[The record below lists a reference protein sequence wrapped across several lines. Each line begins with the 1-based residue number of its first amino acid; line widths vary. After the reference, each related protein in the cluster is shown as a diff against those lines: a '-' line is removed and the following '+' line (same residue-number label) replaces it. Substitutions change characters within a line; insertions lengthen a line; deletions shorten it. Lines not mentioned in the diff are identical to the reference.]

1 MKSCLCL
8 GKPLCLNGPNLTLP
22 YLYIPSDRLGGCN
35 ILTHGKAVLNNKE
48 YGCHLL
54 AQPNGS
60 NVHATSLKYLIKT
73 KCTKPIHR
81 NDPLVPNL
89 TVPYPYTLFDKLGV
103 CNKLTEGKA
112 VFKNEYGFQLIAQS
126 DGSNVHET
134 SLLYPNKSKSINH
147 CTKITILRKVLL
159 DFSGKYV
166 REDNIRHRSYIMTA
180 STNLYTGEGN
190 ESSGL
195 LFPPTRNDNRPLIP
209 LISNVTSQLHREI
222 QKVNSYKPPSFLKG
236 NSYLFLSRLYIC
248 QGSCKL
254 HSFLKEIALA
264 TLNTK
269 YGG

>member
-1 MKSCLCL
+1 M
-8 GKPLCLNGPNLTLP
+8 T
-22 YLYIPSDRLGGCN
+22 DQ
-35 ILTHGKAVLNNKE
+35 GKAVFNKNE
-48 YGCHLL
+48 YGCQLL
-54 AQPNGS
+54 AQPGGS
-60 NVHATSLKYLIKT
+60 NVNETSLIDLSGNSLGIFSKLKLTT
-73 KCTKPIHR
+73 KS
-81 NDPLVPNL
+81 
-89 TVPYPYTLFDKLGV
+89 GV
-103 CNKLTEGKA
+103 CNNLTNQGKA
-112 VFKNEYGFQLIAQS
+112 VFNKNEYGFQLIAQP

-209 LISNVTSQLHREI
+209 LIRNVRSQLHRKI
-222 QKVNSYKPPSFLKG
+222 QKVNSCKPPSFLKG
-236 NSYLFLSRLYIC
+236 NSYLYLSRLYIC

>member
-1 MKSCLCL
+1 MADFKLHKSCPCL
-8 GKPLCLNGPNLTLP
+8 GMTKLQQPLRLNGPNLTLP
-22 YLYIPSDRLGGCN
+22 YPYIPSDRLGGCN
-35 ILTHGKAVLNNKE
+35 NLTHGKAVFNNKE

-60 NVHATSLKYLIKT
+60 NVHETSLKYLIKI
-73 KCTKPIHR
+73 K
-81 NDPLVPNL
+81 
-89 TVPYPYTLFDKLGV
+89 
-103 CNKLTEGKA
+103 
-112 VFKNEYGFQLIAQS
+112 
-126 DGSNVHET
+126 
-134 SLLYPNKSKSINH
+134 

-222 QKVNSYKPPSFLKG
+222 QKVNSCKPPSFLKG
-236 NSYLFLSRLYIC
+236 NSYLYLSRLYIC
-248 QGSCKL
+248 LGSGKL
-254 HSFLKEIALA
+254 NSFLKEIALA